1 MRALRRSGWR
11 FGGDGGQPEGGDFD
25 LPRLRRQNLSANPFL
40 LIIHLHP
47 STKMKT
53 PLPIIF
59 LLLTA
64 GAVAHGQFTSN
75 LVIDGSA
82 LGLTH
87 PVKTNG
93 TLQDLGPFAILDYTT
108 SASGTVSLNFAFA
121 NSGAA
126 GVGDWGDALD
136 AVGATVLS
144 TAVDG
149 TFGIRIY
156 GVNPSGANH
165 PIKSNEDMG
174 IGVGGLNSSRMD
186 WGSAAGSNSEGL
198 RIEITTTGL
207 PTTVKLVVTGLQF
220 GNANA
225 IGEALPEALVGSLV
239 NLTGIGG
246 SLGPIAVS
254 TSNQDFALPG
264 GGLSILGGGGTEN
277 NGSFVITQATQPG
290 TGSVGFSLQGISVDV
305 VAVAVPE
312 PSTVALF
319 MGLGVAGLAMWRRRR
334 LA

>member
-1 MRALRRSGWR
+1 MNRH
-11 FGGDGGQPEGGDFD
+11 
-25 LPRLRRQNLSANPFL
+25 L
-40 LIIHLHP
+40 L
-47 STKMKT
+47 TT
-53 PLPIIF
+53 

-64 GAVAHGQFTSN
+64 IGTASHGQFTSN

-87 PVKTNG
+87 PVKPDG
-93 TLQDLGPFAILDYTT
+93 TTPQDLGKFVIMDYTT
-108 SASGTVSLNFAFA
+108 SASGTISLNFAFA

-126 GVGDWGDALD
+126 GVGAWGDALD
-136 AVGATVLS
+136 VFGGTGLS

-156 GVNPSGANH
+156 GVNPSGVDQA
-165 PIKSNEDMG
+165 IKSNEDLGM
-174 IGVGGLNSSRMD
+174 GVGGLNSTRMD
-186 WGSAAGSNSEGL
+186 WGSAAGANSEGF
-198 RIEITTTGL
+198 RFEITTTGL

-225 IGEALPEALVGSLV
+225 YETALPEALVGSLV

-246 SLGPIAVS
+246 SLGPIA
-254 TSNQDFALPG
+254 TNLSNQDFALPG

-277 NGSFVITQATQPG
+277 KGSFVITQATQPPTG
-290 TGSVGFSLQGISVDV
+290 TLGFSLQGITIDV
-305 VAVAVPE
+305 VSVTAVPE
-312 PSTVALF
+312 PSTVGLF